1 MASPV
6 ASQSLHRIVFVA
18 AVKQRPE
25 IAPCLLSINFS
36 KKFAVFKKNVSCD
49 ALKKLA
55 AILLLALFA
64 FNTVGFRLFIDYAL
78 NKADKNFEAKLDKGS
93 YNESE
98 LITVKIPLNLPY
110 QTNSR
115 DFERVNGEVNVNG
128 TIYKYVQRK
137 IFNDTLILQ
146 CIPHEEKTVLQ
157 QKANDYMGKVND
169 LPGNDNNK
177 KAEAFKQLFSDY
189 DVNSLTQNF
198 YNNKQQAEF
207 NIFSDANLLHQY
219 LPVNGQPPEF
229 FV

>member
-1 MASPV
+1 MSIK
-6 ASQSLHRIVFVA
+6 SS
-18 AVKQRPE
+18 
-25 IAPCLLSINFS
+25 AP
-36 KKFAVFKKNVSCD
+36 KKFVDFEKNVSCD

-55 AILLLALFA
+55 AILLFALFA
-64 FNTVGFRLFIDYAL
+64 FNTIGFRLFIEYAL

-110 QTNSR
+110 QSNSR

-157 QKANDYMGKVND
+157 QKANDYMGKVTD

-189 DVNSLTQNF
+189 DVNALAQIF
-198 YNNKQQAEF
+198 YNTQKQAYF
-207 NIFSDANLLHQY
+207 NISPDANLLHQY

-229 FV
+229 FAYNS